1 MDPAY
6 APAGYDEYR
15 DSFPVNGKIAE
26 KAIPV
31 VIEQEFETG
40 RIKRKITLDE
50 LIDRSFI
57 SLVGGK

>member
-26 KAIPV
+26 KPIPV
-31 VIEQEFETG
+31 VIDQEFEFG
-40 RIKRKITLDE
+40 RIKRRITLDDM
-50 LIDRSFI
+50 IDRSFI
-57 SLVGGK
+57 QTIGGK